1 MNIEYIYIYI
11 EYIAGSW
18 GSTGTL
24 NTAGDLIRR
33 ILMAMWREHSLLNSA
48 EQRRSKAPRT
58 EDWHMNKTGLC
69 VFACLD
75 QPRP

>member
-1 MNIEYIYIYI
+1 MNIEC
-11 EYIAGSW
+11 IAGSW